1 MALAVHGAVAATWI
15 TTSTPKRD
23 SQFRSALSRACSP
36 RSPAPSRSTQPPPT
50 SETTRN
56 QVLDLTRGDPE
67 PRRRLSHRE
76 HTDSI
81 VLRLSRFDCL
91 GLWRAAA
98 SVNRRKVFSA
108 CSLIGRSRPL
118 RKTTAVGATKLTLR
132 MQPIWYH
139 LRASRAHPPGL
150 CAADESRRQ
159 IYVAAMEQF
168 EELIEASDR
177 VSAASRPLTIYY
189 ALAQAGK
196 AIVAAHSPGDPPRRH
211 GLTLPD
217 PSTD

>member
-1 MALAVHGAVAATWI
+1 
-15 TTSTPKRD
+15 
-23 SQFRSALSRACSP
+23 
-36 RSPAPSRSTQPPPT
+36 
-50 SETTRN
+50 
-56 QVLDLTRGDPE
+56 
-67 PRRRLSHRE
+67 
-76 HTDSI
+76 
-81 VLRLSRFDCL
+81 
-91 GLWRAAA
+91 
-98 SVNRRKVFSA
+98 
-108 CSLIGRSRPL
+108 
-118 RKTTAVGATKLTLR
+118 